1 MTMPH
6 PNQGQQP
13 NVLGWLEVL
22 GKLPSPDKVFAE
34 LQRLNNN
41 LEKMQPDLTKI
52 GKAVDG
58 LYLQDIRNL
67 ALTLQGM
74 KISEMLLA
82 LNEANSTIKNL
93 YDKLWSK
100 K

>member
-1 MTMPH
+1 MVMPGSGGG
-6 PNQGQQP
+6 PQP

-41 LEKMQPDLTKI
+41 LERMQPDLTKI

-58 LYLQDIRNL
+58 LYLQDIRH
-67 ALTLQGM
+67 LTQVLQGM

-93 YDKLWSK
+93 YDRLWAK

>member
-1 MTMPH
+1 MVSGPGNKGA
-6 PNQGQQP
+6 PP
-13 NVLGWLEVL
+13 NVLGWLDVL
-22 GKLPSPDKVFAE
+22 GKLPSPDKVFVE
-34 LQRLNNN
+34 FQRLNHN

-58 LYLQDIRNL
+58 LYFQDIRNL
-67 ALTLQGM
+67 TQVLQGM

-82 LNEANSTIKNL
+82 LNEANSIIKNL
-93 YDKLWSK
+93 YDRLWAK

>member
-6 PNQGQQP
+6 QNQP

-58 LYLQDIRNL
+58 PYLQDVRNL
-67 ALTLQGM
+67 TLTLQGI

-93 YDKLWSK
+93 YDRLWGK